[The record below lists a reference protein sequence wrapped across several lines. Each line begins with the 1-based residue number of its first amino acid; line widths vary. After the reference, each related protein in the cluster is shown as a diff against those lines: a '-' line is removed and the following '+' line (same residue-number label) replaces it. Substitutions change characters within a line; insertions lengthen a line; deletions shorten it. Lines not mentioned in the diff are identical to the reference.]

1 MEKKKKENVFRTL
14 ARWFVRWFFSPKYEE
29 KWFLNKD
36 KDDEKEE
43 KTVTFK
49 NGVPDDSELIV
60 SPGRQIFNRFMERKF
75 AVFSVIVVLIMFL
88 TVFIAPH
95 FMTKYS
101 DSFTETTQQNLP
113 PNLSMMSVPGE
124 LKDNIKMIDSY
135 SSFTVGLSN
144 DGKVYVWGVGSIGA
158 TGVNIMNIPEEVK
171 NAKIAYV
178 AAGHDHIIAIGEDG
192 KLYGWGSNRFGQ
204 YAPKDANAPEE
215 EVNPELEALLES
227 EGAEAGGEQ
236 ETADAGEAGS
246 EEKSKMVDSNNIA
259 PIPEAVLNG
268 LDVNEIKKVTCGY
281 QSTAILMKDGTLY
294 LWSNKNA
301 YKKMDDLIRES
312 QKTKFVDIDF
322 TLSAVVALPESRTK
336 LMTGE
341 KTRNQK
347 TKKYIEQ
354 YHLVRTSF
362 SGTETQEL
370 ADFLGDRLINE
381 IRTTSD
387 GICILLD
394 DGSIAFFGNFNR
406 KDTVNVP
413 ALAEGEYFVDIEGGT
428 YHFTGL
434 TNLGHVYSF
443 GDDHYGQATAPK
455 VEGAAKV
462 FAGAF
467 QNYAVDANGKLLE
480 TWGLK
485 GYLFGTD
492 EAGANIL
499 ERVVAGGKVTMT
511 VGAIAVIIE
520 ILIGVS
526 IGLAAGFAG
535 GWVDI
540 FLMRVAEVFS
550 SIPLYPFMLILSSLL
565 TQVNITPEQRLYM
578 IMVILG
584 FLGWPGFAYITR
596 AQVLVA
602 RESEYVTA
610 AQAMG
615 VKPSRIAFKHIL
627 PNIVSVILVNMT
639 LSFAASMQTET
650 SLSFLGFG
658 VNYPQPSWGNM
669 LARASNATAALNFW
683 WQWVF
688 TASILILTTVCI
700 NTIGDTLRDVMDPK
714 STNDK

>member
-1 MEKKKKENVFRTL
+1 MEKKKENVFRTL
-14 ARWFVRWFFSPKYEE
+14 ARWFVRWFFGLKFEE
-29 KWFLNKD
+29 KWFGKREQ
-36 KDDEKEE
+36 DEQPKEIQ
-43 KTVTFK
+43 FK

-75 AVFSVIVVLIMFL
+75 AVFSVFVVVIMFL

-113 PNLSMMSVPGE
+113 PTLSMMSVPAE

-144 DGKVYVWGVGSIGA
+144 DGKVYVWGVGRIGA
-158 TGVNIMNIPEEVK
+158 TGIDIKQIPEEVQ
-171 NAKIAYV
+171 NTKIAFV

-204 YAPKDANAPEE
+204 YALKDPSVTEE
-215 EVNPELEALLES
+215 EIDPELEELL
-227 EGAEAGGEQ
+227 
-236 ETADAGEAGS
+236 DAGSEESGTGNAADPNATGS
-246 EEKSKMVDSNNIA
+246 EEKSKMVDSNNIE

-268 LDVNEIKKVTCGY
+268 LDVTEIKKVTCGY
-281 QSTAILMKDGTLY
+281 QATAILMKDGTLY
-294 LWSNKNA
+294 LWGNKNA
-301 YKKMDDLIRES
+301 YKKMEDLIRES
-312 QKTKFVDIDF
+312 QKTKFTDVDF
-322 TLSAVVALPESRTK
+322 TLSAIVALPESRTK
-336 LMTGE
+336 VMTGE
-341 KTRNQK
+341 KTRNQV

-354 YHLVRTSF
+354 YHLVRTDF
-362 SGTETQEL
+362 SSTETQEL

-394 DGSIAFFGNFNR
+394 DGNIAFFGNFNR
-406 KDTVNVP
+406 KDTVEVP
-413 ALAEGEYFVDIEGGT
+413 KLAEGEYFVDIEGGT

-434 TNLGHVYSF
+434 TNMGHVYSF
-443 GDDHYGQATAPK
+443 GDDHYGQASAPK
-455 VEGAAKV
+455 VEGAAKIY
-462 FAGAF
+462 AGAF
-467 QNYAVDANGKLLE
+467 QNYAVDGNGKLIT

-511 VGAIAVIIE
+511 VGAVAVIIE
-520 ILIGVS
+520 IIIGVS

-565 TQVNITPEQRLYM
+565 TQVNISPEQRLYM

-584 FLGWPGFAYITR
+584 ILGWPGFAHITR

-615 VKPSRIAFKHIL
+615 VNPRRIAYKHIL